1 MFDLTES
8 IVELY
13 RLTANVLPFDVSH
26 ALHNAQK
33 KEKGIALLA
42 LNKILENCR
51 IARENSLPLC
61 QDTGTPVFFVFYNK
75 NFSQKEISVAI
86 NNATV
91 SVSKKFL
98 RSNAIDSISDK
109 NLGTNF
115 PEINFIEW
123 EEDFL
128 RIDLMLK
135 GGGSENA
142 SVQYSIPCEITSERS
157 LAGVKKIVLTHLVNL
172 QGKACPPGV
181 LGICIGG
188 TRADSLNQAQR
199 QLFRKIN
206 DVNKDLVIAGFE
218 KDLLK
223 DANFLGIGPM
233 GFGGKTTL
241 FGVKACAFARHPASF
256 FVSIAYC
263 CWACRRHSLK
273 FSEEG
278 VEFD

>member
-1 MFDLTES
+1 MFNLEQA
-8 IVELY
+8 IEELY
-13 RLTANVLPFDVSH
+13 KITVSKLPSDVLV
-26 ALHNAQK
+26 ALEK
-33 KEKGIALLA
+33 SVLEEKGTAKFA
-42 LNKILENCR
+42 VEKILENCR

-98 RSNAIDSISDK
+98 RSNAIDPLSDK
-109 NLGTNF
+109 NLSTNL
-115 PEINFIEW
+115 PEINFFEW
-123 EEDFL
+123 EKNFL

-223 DANFLGIGPM
+223 DANSLGIGPM